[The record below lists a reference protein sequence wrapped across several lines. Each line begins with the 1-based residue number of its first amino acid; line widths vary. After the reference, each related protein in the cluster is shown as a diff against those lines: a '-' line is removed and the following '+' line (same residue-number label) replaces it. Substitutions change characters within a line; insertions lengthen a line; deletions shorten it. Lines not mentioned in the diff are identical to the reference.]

1 MNSQILNFFDY
12 LEKVIN
18 NVILTDIL
26 ISIFILALVLI
37 SGKIFNLILRL
48 ILKPLFEKTQTKLDD
63 LIINVLI
70 KFDNRAF
77 WVIGLYF
84 SSNYFM
90 NQVESEKRLK
100 KILSPETYN
109 FLVGASVIFYD
120 ILFIAVVS
128 LCVFLLSK
136 LFNISM
142 DYYADKKEIKKETST
157 LYDFIPLLRKVILI
171 ILITIGILIILNHFK
186 VNVSGLIV
194 SLGVGS
200 LAIALAAQETLA
212 NMIAGFVIL
221 IDRPFREGDRIK
233 LPTGEVGDIY
243 KIGMRSTKILD
254 FDNNLII
261 VPNSILVK
269 STIQNMT
276 YPDYVSRVFVD
287 VEVSFASDI
296 NKAKQILIDIAK
308 AHPLNLKSFEPLVY
322 LIDFKSNGVLM
333 RLIARTDDYRNVYQI
348 QSDMREEILRRFK
361 GNNIEIPYSQV
372 VIHNKGN

>member
-1 MNSQILNFFDY
+1 
-12 LEKVIN
+12 
-18 NVILTDIL
+18 
-26 ISIFILALVLI
+26 
-37 SGKIFNLILRL
+37 
-48 ILKPLFEKTQTKLDD
+48 
-63 LIINVLI
+63 
-70 KFDNRAF
+70 
-77 WVIGLYF
+77 
-84 SSNYFM
+84 
-90 NQVESEKRLK
+90 
-100 KILSPETYN
+100 
-109 FLVGASVIFYD
+109 
-120 ILFIAVVS
+120 
-128 LCVFLLSK
+128 
-136 LFNISM
+136 M
-142 DYYADKKEIKKETST
+142 DYYADKKETST
-157 LYDFIPLLRKVILI
+157 LYDFIPLLRKVVLI

-361 GNNIEIPYSQV
+361 DNNIEIPYSQV